1 MRAFKLH
8 LGIILKYFLFCIFN
22 ILTFKNKSAF
32 LGDAKGIPLLFSGLV
47 CISLGTEKI
56 RLTLDYQSEGHILLP
71 WVLWIPVFKKLQV
84 KVRELWKQVLKRE
97 KRKYVDYTKSRIT
110 GFASWSCLRLLTVW
124 L

>member
-1 MRAFKLH
+1 MS
-8 LGIILKYFLFCIFN
+8 LGEQIASLTCSCYGKKFLS
-22 ILTFKNKSAF
+22 LTFGWIGL
-32 LGDAKGIPLLFSGLV
+32 LGDAKGIPLLFSGLA

-56 RLTLDYQSEGHILLP
+56 RLTLDYQSEGRILLP

-97 KRKYVDYTKSRIT
+97 KRKYGDYTKSRNT

>member
-1 MRAFKLH
+1 MPRASPYCFQAWRVFP
-8 LGIILKYFLFCIFN
+8 LGLK
-22 ILTFKNKSAF
+22 
-32 LGDAKGIPLLFSGLV
+32 
-47 CISLGTEKI
+47 KI
-56 RLTLDYQSEGHILLP
+56 RLTLDCQSEGRILLP

>member
-1 MRAFKLH
+1 MYIWL
-8 LGIILKYFLFCIFN
+8 LLL
-22 ILTFKNKSAF
+22 LLF
-32 LGDAKGIPLLFSGLV
+32 LGDAKGIPLLFSGLA

-56 RLTLDYQSEGHILLP
+56 RLTLDYQSEGRILLP
-71 WVLWIPVFKKLQV
+71 WLLWIPVFKKLQV
-84 KVRELWKQVLKRE
+84 KVQELWKQVLKRE